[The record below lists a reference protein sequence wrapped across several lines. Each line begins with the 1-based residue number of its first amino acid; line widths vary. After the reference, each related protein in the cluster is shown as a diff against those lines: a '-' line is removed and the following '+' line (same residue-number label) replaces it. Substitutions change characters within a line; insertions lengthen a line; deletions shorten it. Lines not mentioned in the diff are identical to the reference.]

1 MSEIIVG
8 PHNYLKIEG
17 NINNV
22 NKIIY
27 IYYDNFKDNI
37 VNNNNNKVSIDN
49 YLFNKFKNSNKL
61 IDFFFEINEDIINE
75 SEYYGLLYKK
85 NNNINKYDHIKEL
98 QLIFK
103 NEFKKTNE
111 GKIIQSNKY
120 KNIRLHWSDMR
131 HHNLLSYIIQVNIN
145 TLIKSLNNQI
155 KYFYENKILLDIKV
169 FENLINSI
177 KNINNNIKI
186 FYDYLIG
193 KR

>member
-75 SEYYGLLYKK
+75 LW
-85 NNNINKYDHIKEL
+85 
-98 QLIFK
+98 
-103 NEFKKTNE
+103 
-111 GKIIQSNKY
+111 II
-120 KNIRLHWSDMR
+120 I
-131 HHNLLSYIIQVNIN
+131 
-145 TLIKSLNNQI
+145 
-155 KYFYENKILLDIKV
+155 
-169 FENLINSI
+169 
-177 KNINNNIKI
+177 
-186 FYDYLIG
+186 
-193 KR
+193 